1 MRNRVL
7 CFLSAL
13 VLFLSLPLSF
23 AQAEALGFTVYP
35 QTLRPGKLERISFS
49 SPAQGSADLSLFSAA
64 GENLFTIR
72 SGVSAAEGVNH
83 LTWDGMDLSG
93 NPVAAGDY
101 LLCVSLNGESVT
113 VPLSIGEPSPAILS
127 LSCAGTMTIGKEWS
141 VTLEVSQPGTL
152 SLRGKVS
159 GQDSWRQIF
168 SREIPGGESIVS
180 WDGTV
185 DGQEVESGLYTMQF
199 TLSDAS
205 GFSGTA
211 RQVSVEVLAPQDTF
225 AAAAAAISASP
236 GRVVTPGTAISEDEN
251 NYWTLPVG
259 EMNEQAIW
267 DIMMQPMVVIE
278 GNQKE
283 VYRLR
288 RTPDNS
294 SSADNIVGEITYA
307 SQGLHILET
316 RDDGWTLVEA
326 FNSSYGPD
334 CASRRGYGVT
344 DDLIRGYV
352 KTSLLKTITPRE
364 EYGLLIDKKKQTMS
378 VFRQGK
384 RIETLLVS
392 TGRAEENHF
401 DRETAAGCFL
411 TGLHRVDF
419 STQGLKYDFVIQYD
433 GGNLLHQ
440 IPYSSDGKRD
450 FTKGIIYLGT
460 KASHACIRIQNHPGD
475 QSGINAYWIWTH
487 IPYRTRVIILDD
499 PEECAA
505 EKARLSGSAPVKRES
520 FISCGDSFSD
530 DAIVI
535 TFAGDVIPVCSG
547 DSLGFDA
554 YFRKYGAG
562 YMLGGLRELFEKD
575 DLTSLSLACVLKED
589 TSGSIKMRG
598 LPEYAE
604 IFENNSV
611 EMISLGDEHLYDYR
625 EGGYE
630 ATVSAIGNKVLW
642 TGQNHSQ
649 TVMIKG
655 TIFGFATCSE
665 KDYQVDTGIIGQKIR
680 ELRDKGCEYVIMQC
694 HWGNE
699 KDIKYGK
706 NQEAMARACVREGA
720 DLVIGRH
727 PDAVQGIGDID
738 GVPVI
743 YSLGR
748 LVVDRTVRRKTY
760 DSLAVQAAFYPHERK
775 KTEIRLIPLFSSS
788 SVNEKANDCRPVPA
802 ENTEK
807 KRILE
812 MIQADTGFEITE
824 SDKP

>member
-13 VLFLSLPLSF
+13 ALFLSLPLSF

-35 QTLRPGKLERISFS
+35 QILRPGKLERISFS
-49 SPAQGSADLSLFSAA
+49 SPAQGSADLSLFSTA

-225 AAAAAAISASP
+225 AAAAAAISANP

-364 EYGLLIDKKKQTMS
+364 EYGLLIDKLNQTLYIFS
-378 VFRQGK
+378 EGK
-384 RIETLLVS
+384 CIGTLLVS
-392 TGRAEENHF
+392 TGLNNSKQSWN
-401 DRETAAGCFL
+401 ETPSGEYVMISKMGGFAAGNLWCAY
-411 TGLHRVDF
+411 GMRVN
-419 STQGLKYDFVIQYD
+419 
-433 GGNLLHQ
+433 GGCAIHEVPYIGNNDT
-440 IPYSSDGKRD
+440 PADRRDYSSTVKELGK
-450 FTKGIIYLGT
+450 
-460 KASHACIRIQNHPGD
+460 KASHGCIRVQKAANEQGQN
-475 QSGINAYWIWTH
+475 
-487 IPYRTRVIILDD
+487 
-499 PEECAA
+499 
-505 EKARLSGSAPVKRES
+505 
-520 FISCGDSFSD
+520 
-530 DAIVI
+530 
-535 TFAGDVIPVCSG
+535 
-547 DSLGFDA
+547 
-554 YFRKYGAG
+554 
-562 YMLGGLRELFEKD
+562 
-575 DLTSLSLACVLKED
+575 
-589 TSGSIKMRG
+589 IKW
-598 LPEYAE
+598 LW
-604 IFENNSV
+604 ENIKVN
-611 EMISLGDEHLYDYR
+611 
-625 EGGYE
+625 
-630 ATVSAIGNKVLW
+630 TKVLIW
-642 TGQNHSQ
+642 
-649 TVMIKG
+649 
-655 TIFGFATCSE
+655 
-665 KDYQVDTGIIGQKIR
+665 DDTGRIR
-680 ELRDKGCEYVIMQC
+680 PYPVADDYELYYNPTG
-694 HWGNE
+694 G
-699 KDIKYGK
+699 KYYHE
-706 NQEAMARACVREGA
+706 NQYCPSVRNQWLPLTPFTYGELDTGSFA
-720 DLVIGRH
+720 KLL
-727 PDAVQGIGDID
+727 PC
-738 GVPVI
+738 
-743 YSLGR
+743 SKCTKLM
-748 LVVDRTVRRKTY
+748 RKTQI
-760 DSLAVQAAFYPHERK
+760 DEMNRQ
-775 KTEIRLIPLFSSS
+775 I
-788 SVNEKANDCRPVPA
+788 NEG
-802 ENTEK
+802 
-807 KRILE
+807 L
-812 MIQADTGFEITE
+812 
-824 SDKP
+824 

>member
-1 MRNRVL
+1 MKNRFWSGKYVIL
-7 CFLSAL
+7 RRSIILLLFTAFCCLPFYCFSEIKDA
-13 VLFLSLPLSF
+13 
-23 AQAEALGFTVYP
+23 Y
-35 QTLRPGKLERISFS
+35 SFS
-49 SPAQGSADLSLFSAA
+49 VQ
-64 GENLFTIR
+64 R
-72 SGVSAAEGVNH
+72 
-83 LTWDGMDLSG
+83 
-93 NPVAAGDY
+93 
-101 LLCVSLNGESVT
+101 
-113 VPLSIGEPSPAILS
+113 IGQMICYKDNAFLVQAP
-127 LSCAGTMTIGKEWS
+127 
-141 VTLEVSQPGTL
+141 
-152 SLRGKVS
+152 
-159 GQDSWRQIF
+159 
-168 SREIPGGESIVS
+168 
-180 WDGTV
+180 
-185 DGQEVESGLYTMQF
+185 ESGLFSVTISDSICTYRVIREQIPEGITEVHWDGCGYNGERLDTKRYYFDFRLESCSGNTYSFFFESPVVDNAQHLQFVLPSSETAYLGNPAGWFVETKAIRDGGVVFEFYNGAEDKEPARRYEKAIHAGRVEHYTLESLSGRNMPETGEYTVRVYERSREDEAASF
-199 TLSDAS
+199 SLKILPGNPDTLPISVTGEIMPDPDAEDSEIWQAMMRPSVVVDIDPMKHQNIYADADAGSKSLGTLHGQTQGLKVIEISGEWAKIGAWNHEDAS
-205 GFSGTA
+205 Y
-211 RQVSVEVLAPQDTF
+211 VEGWVPLN
-225 AAAAAAISASP
+225 
-236 GRVVTPGTAISEDEN
+236 RLKVVE
-251 NYWTLPVG
+251 
-259 EMNEQAIW
+259 
-267 DIMMQPMVVIE
+267 
-278 GNQKE
+278 
-283 VYRLR
+283 
-288 RTPDNS
+288 PD
-294 SSADNIVGEITYA
+294 
-307 SQGLHILET
+307 
-316 RDDGWTLVEA
+316 R
-326 FNSSYGPD
+326 
-334 CASRRGYGVT
+334 
-344 DDLIRGYV
+344 
-352 KTSLLKTITPRE
+352 